1 MADRAGDMK
10 LYADNSSIYVGLRI
24 VKQLEI
30 KIQSSIDAIDK
41 MVSRKRFKMSIINET
56 VTVIVKLK

>member
-1 MADRAGDMK
+1 MK